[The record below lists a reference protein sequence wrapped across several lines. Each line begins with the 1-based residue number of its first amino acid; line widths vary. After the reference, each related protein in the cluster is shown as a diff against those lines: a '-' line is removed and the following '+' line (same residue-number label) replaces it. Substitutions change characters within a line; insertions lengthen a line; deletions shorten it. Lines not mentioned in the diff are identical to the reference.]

1 MIVLDLIKKLCPEK
15 LPHKLGDP
23 IGSPGADGE
32 CFLLADDPTK
42 VIKLSIIYD
51 RFDGTTPSEAYWK
64 KISPVLDYIEQSQPT
79 ICARVYE
86 YGFLG
91 EYSRP
96 IPTWRDGLQKFA
108 IHYCVMERLNKLTDD
123 ERRVFH
129 SLISHENRNAV
140 KDLSPAKVENI
151 LAGLSTALDFDAARV
166 RLFLDELRVSSL
178 IHNDM
183 HSRNIMKRDNGNYA
197 FIDLD
202 AMTFNIEGDIT

>member
-1 MIVLDLIKKLCPEK
+1 
-15 LPHKLGDP
+15 
-23 IGSPGADGE
+23 
-32 CFLLADDPTK
+32 
-42 VIKLSIIYD
+42 
-51 RFDGTTPSEAYWK
+51 
-64 KISPVLDYIEQSQPT
+64 
-79 ICARVYE
+79 
-86 YGFLG
+86 
-91 EYSRP
+91 
-96 IPTWRDGLQKFA
+96 
-108 IHYCVMERLNKLTDD
+108 
-123 ERRVFH
+123 VFH